1 MEIAPQAVVPISPE
15 KMTKKSYLISKD
27 RAPRVAALVYEGLC
41 TFEYGIA
48 AEVFGLPRPE
58 LGGDLYR
65 FTSVALDGKPVRA
78 TGGLIVTATGSR
90 ADLERADIVIVPG
103 WRGKDAPVP
112 ENLCDEIRAAHDR
125 GARIVSICSGVYV
138 LAAAGLLVGR
148 RVTTHWRYSKHFE
161 TKFPDAIVQPN
172 ELYVDEGDIVTSAG
186 SSAGIDACL
195 HVVRSDYGA
204 KIANSVARRLV
215 MHAHRQGGQAQ
226 FIEQP
231 VPKLT
236 GNHRLSEMMDKVRG
250 KLANTHQIA
259 SMAELA
265 GMSSRTFQRRFLAF
279 TGLPAM
285 QWLTQERISH
295 ACQQLE
301 VTDLSIETVSQNA
314 GFGNAET
321 LRYHFRQVLSVSPVE
336 YRKRFSAPNS
346 LKSGVV

>member
-1 MEIAPQAVVPISPE
+1 
-15 KMTKKSYLISKD
+15 MTKNNSLIPKD
-27 RAPRVAALVYEGLC
+27 RAPRVVALVYEGLC

-58 LGGDLYR
+58 LGDDLYR
-65 FTSVALDGKPVRA
+65 FTSVALEGKPIRA
-78 TGGLIVTATGSR
+78 AGGLIVTATGAR
-90 ADLERADIVIVPG
+90 ADLKHADIVIVPG

-125 GARIVSICSGVYV
+125 GARLLSICSGVYV
-138 LAAAGLLVGR
+138 LGAAGLLVGR
-148 RVTTHWRYSKHFE
+148 RVTTHWRYTKHFE
-161 TKFPDAIVQPN
+161 TTFPDAIVQPN

-186 SSAGIDACL
+186 SSAGIDASL

-204 KIANSVARRLV
+204 KIANSIARRLV

-231 VPKLT
+231 VPKLA
-236 GNHRLSEMMDKVRG
+236 GNHRLSDMMDKVRR
-250 KLANTHQIA
+250 KLADTHQIA
-259 SMAELA
+259 SMAKLA

-279 TGLPAM
+279 TGVPAM

-295 ACQQLE
+295 ACQLLE
-301 VTDLSIETVSQNA
+301 ASDLSIETVSQNV

-321 LRYHFRQVLSVSPVE
+321 LRYHFRQVLSVSPAE
-336 YRKRFSAPNS
+336 YRKRFSAQKPAAS
-346 LKSGVV
+346 EIA

>member
-1 MEIAPQAVVPISPE
+1 
-15 KMTKKSYLISKD
+15 MTKKITLSPEVG
-27 RAPRVAALVYEGLC
+27 APRVVALVYEGLC

-58 LGGDLYR
+58 LGGELYR
-65 FTSVALDGKPVRA
+65 FTSVALEGRPVQA
-78 TGGLIVTATGSR
+78 AGGLIVTATGSR
-90 ADLERADIVIVPG
+90 ADLQRADIVIVPG
-103 WRGKDAPVP
+103 WRGKDAQVP
-112 ENLCDEIRAAHDR
+112 DDLCDEIRAAHDR
-125 GARIVSICSGVYV
+125 GARLVSICSGAYV

-161 TKFPDAIVQPN
+161 TKFPDSIVQPN

-195 HVVRSDYGA
+195 HVVRGDYGA

-231 VPKLT
+231 VAKLA
-236 GNHRLSEMMDKVRG
+236 GNHRLSEMMDQIRG
-250 KLANTHQIA
+250 KLAASHQIA

-279 TGLPAM
+279 TGVPAM

-301 VTDLSIETVSQNA
+301 TTDLSIETVSQNV

-336 YRKRFSAPNS
+336 YRKRFAAQKPSAS
-346 LKSGVV
+346 KVA